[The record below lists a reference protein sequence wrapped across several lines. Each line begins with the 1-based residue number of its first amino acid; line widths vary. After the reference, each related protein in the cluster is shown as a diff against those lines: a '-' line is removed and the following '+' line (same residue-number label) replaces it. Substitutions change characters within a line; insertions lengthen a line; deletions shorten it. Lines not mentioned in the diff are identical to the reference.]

1 MAVSSTEPPATITTS
16 GGQRP
21 FALPKWL
28 TGLRTAHGLF
38 ILVVLI
44 LALVVLVPFYFV
56 VKTSFTSDATGA
68 LTLQNYAMVLK
79 QHGTGHLL
87 VNTIEFAG
95 LSTIIAVAV
104 GTFLA
109 WITEQTDTPC
119 RWLIYL
125 VCYASLAVPTLTVI
139 IGWILL
145 AGPHGAL
152 LNSVLQT
159 IFGLKTPPLTLFS
172 MPGMIFVHV
181 VASVPLVFLLM
192 VGPMRN
198 IDASMQEAA
207 LTAGASQTEAF
218 FKVTLRLLKPAVIGI
233 TLLMLV
239 TGIEAFES
247 PALIGTPAGIT
258 VLTTEIYNLSQASL
272 IPQYGLASAYS
283 LMLLILVAIGVYFY
297 ARQTRQ
303 ERKFVTITGKAM
315 RARRISLGRWR
326 WATLALMI
334 LIALIF
340 AAPVLMLVWASILPS
355 YDLPSMSLI
364 HQLTFGNYAQILSTS
379 DLFGTFRNS
388 LIIGIAAAT
397 LTVLITAVSAWLV
410 IRSRIRGVRVLDY
423 MATMPLIFPGIVLGL
438 GVLTTYLQLPVPI
451 YGTIW
456 IIVVAYMARYIP
468 YGMRFASAAMV
479 QISPDLEESAAMSGA
494 GWLRSFRKI
503 VLPLA
508 AGSLSGSWIYIFLLS
523 MKELSVAL
531 LVYSPGTQVNG
542 VEIFVLY
549 ENGQVVQLAAF
560 SVALTVV
567 LALAALAFRRISGR
581 YGMQAIG

>member
-1 MAVSSTEPPATITTS
+1 MAISSVEPPAAITAP
-16 GGQRP
+16 QRQP
-21 FALPKWL
+21 RIRLPKRL
-28 TGLRTAHGLF
+28 EGLKTAHALF
-38 ILVVLI
+38 VLVVLI
-44 LALVVLVPFYFV
+44 MALVVLVPFYFV
-56 VKTSFTSDATGA
+56 IKTSFTSDATGA
-68 LTLQNYAMVLK
+68 LTLGNYSAVFKTSGL
-79 QHGTGHLL
+79 GHLL
-87 VNTIEFAG
+87 TNTIEFAG
-95 LSTIIAVAV
+95 LSTIIAVAL

-109 WITEQTDTPC
+109 WIAEQTDTPC

-125 VCYASLAVPTLTVI
+125 TCYASLAVPTLTVI

-159 IFGLKTPPLTLFS
+159 IFGLKSPPLTLFS
-172 MPGMIFVHV
+172 MPGLIFVHV
-181 VASVPLVFLLM
+181 VLSVPLVFLLM
-192 VGPMRN
+192 VGPMRSM
-198 IDASMQEAA
+198 DASMQEAA

-218 FKVTLRLLKPAVIGI
+218 FKVTLRLLRPAVIGV
-233 TLLMLV
+233 TLLILV
-239 TGIEAFES
+239 TGIESFES

-258 VLTTEIYNLSQASL
+258 VLTTQIYNLAQTSL

-283 LMLLILVAIGVYFY
+283 MMLLILVAIGVFFY

-303 ERKFVTITGKAM
+303 ERKYVTITGKGM
-315 RARRISLGRWR
+315 RARRVSLGRWR
-326 WATLALMI
+326 WATLAVI
-334 LIALIF
+334 IVVALVF
-340 AAPVLMLVWASILPS
+340 LAPVLILVWASILPS
-355 YDLPSMSLI
+355 YSLPSMNLI
-364 HQLTFGNYAQILSTS
+364 HHLTPRNYSEIFSS
-379 DLFGTFRNS
+379 SGLFGTFKNS
-388 LIIGIAAAT
+388 LIIGVVAAS
-397 LTVLITAVSAWLV
+397 LIVLITAICAWLV

-438 GVLTTYLQLPVPI
+438 GVLTTYLKLPIPI

-468 YGMRFASAAMV
+468 YGMRFASAGMV

-494 GWLRSFRKI
+494 GWLRSFRKV

-508 AGSLSGSWIYIFLLS
+508 AGSLSGAWIYIFLLS

-531 LVYSPGTQVNG
+531 LVYSPGTTVNG

-567 LALAALAFRRISGR
+567 LAIVALVFRRISRR
-581 YGMQAIG
+581 YGVQAIG

>member
-1 MAVSSTEPPATITTS
+1 LAISSVEPPATVTTPDP
-16 GGQRP
+16 QHR
-21 FALPKWL
+21 FVLPQWL
-28 TGLRTAHGLF
+28 ARLKTAHGLF
-38 ILVVLI
+38 LLIVLI
-44 LALVVLVPFYFV
+44 MCLVVLVPFYFV

-68 LTLQNYAMVLK
+68 LTLHNYSMVFRTSGL
-79 QHGTGHLL
+79 GRLL
-87 VNTIEFAG
+87 TNTIEFAG
-95 LSTIIAVAV
+95 VSTIIAVAI

-109 WITEQTDTPC
+109 WVAEQTDTPG

-125 VCYASLAVPTLTVI
+125 TCYASLAVPTLTVI

-159 IFGLKTPPLTLFS
+159 IFGLKAPPLTLFS
-172 MPGMIFVHV
+172 MTGLIFVHV

-192 VGPMRN
+192 VGPMRSM
-198 IDASMQEAA
+198 DGSMQEAA

-218 FKVTLRLLKPAVIGI
+218 FKVTLRLLKPAMIGV

-258 VLTTEIYNLSQASL
+258 VLTTEIYNLAQTSL
-272 IPQYGLASAYS
+272 VPQYGLASAYS
-283 LMLLILVAIGVYFY
+283 MMLLILVAIGVYFY

-303 ERKFVTITGKAM
+303 ERRFVTITGKAM
-315 RARRISLGRWR
+315 RTRRVSLGRWR
-326 WATLALMI
+326 WATVAVI
-334 LIALIF
+334 VLIALVF
-340 AAPVLMLVWASILPS
+340 LAPVLMLVWASILPS
-355 YDLPSMSLI
+355 YGLPSMNLI
-364 HQLTFGNYAQILSTS
+364 HHLTFSNYSGIFSNS
-379 DLFGTFRNS
+379 GLFGAFKNS
-388 LIIGIAAAT
+388 AIIGVAAASF
-397 LTVLITAVSAWLV
+397 TVLIAAVTAWLV
-410 IRSRIRGVRVLDY
+410 IRSRIRGVRILDY

-438 GVLTTYLQLPVPI
+438 GVLTTYLTLPIPI

-456 IIVVAYMARYIP
+456 IIVVAYLARYIP
-468 YGMRFASAAMV
+468 YGMRFASAGMV
-479 QISPDLEESAAMSGA
+479 QISPELEESAAMSGA
-494 GWLRSFRKI
+494 GWWRSFRKV

-508 AGSLSGSWIYIFLLS
+508 APSLSGAWIYIFLLS
-523 MKELSVAL
+523 MKELTVAL

-567 LALAALAFRRISGR
+567 LAIIALGFRRISRR
-581 YGMQAIG
+581 YGVQGIG